1 MNCRWTIGSGVGM
14 GLLVLACMA
23 ARATAE
29 TASPPAERPVASPD
43 AAVAK
48 TAATLDN
55 LQAAWQRESRTK
67 SVYEVYAAKA
77 AEEGYR
83 SVAVLF
89 IAAAASENVHLGKH
103 AAAIARLGGTV
114 PKADEAKP
122 VVRSTRENLEDA
134 AAAVALWADA
144 EHYPA
149 FVKRAEADKDVAVV
163 YSFKGALAA
172 GAEHAKFFKQA
183 LKDPNRWKDSGKSFA
198 VCTVC
203 GFTVMGKPPAVCPV
217 CSQPREK
224 FVVYK

>member
-1 MNCRWTIGSGVGM
+1 MNYRWAIGSGVGM
-14 GLLVLACMA
+14 LLLGCVCMA
-23 ARATAE
+23 VRAGAE
-29 TASPPAERPVASPD
+29 TASLAAESPTPKPETVA
-43 AAVAK
+43 AK
-48 TAATLDN
+48 ALATLDN
-55 LQAAWQRESRTK
+55 LKAAWQQESRFK
-67 SVYEVYAAKA
+67 AVFEAYAAKA

-103 AAAIARLGGTV
+103 AVAIAKLGGTI
-114 PKADEAKP
+114 PKADETKP
-122 VVRSTRENLEDA
+122 AVRSTRENLEDA
-134 AAAVALWADA
+134 AAEVGLWANA

-149 FVKRAEADKDVAVV
+149 FAKQAEADKNVAAV

-172 GAEHAKFFKQA
+172 SAEHAKFFKQA
-183 LKDPNRWKDSGKSFA
+183 LKDLNGWRDSGKSFA